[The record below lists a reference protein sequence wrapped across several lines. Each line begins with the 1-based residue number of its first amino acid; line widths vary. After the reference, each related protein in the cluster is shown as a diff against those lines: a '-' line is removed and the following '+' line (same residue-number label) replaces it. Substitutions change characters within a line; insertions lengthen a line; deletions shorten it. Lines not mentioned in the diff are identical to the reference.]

1 MELAVGLAIGV
12 LAGLNICQYLFWSR
26 QVNQLL
32 NKLMSRNYAEYVSIE
47 KEIKAPAQIK
57 MDLDP
62 DVDEEKEI
70 LSELNGMLV

>member
-1 MELAVGLAIGV
+1 MEIAVYLTIVV

-47 KEIKAPAQIK
+47 KEIASPPQVK

-62 DVDEEKEI
+62 AIDEEKEI
-70 LSELNGMLV
+70 LSELNGMLA